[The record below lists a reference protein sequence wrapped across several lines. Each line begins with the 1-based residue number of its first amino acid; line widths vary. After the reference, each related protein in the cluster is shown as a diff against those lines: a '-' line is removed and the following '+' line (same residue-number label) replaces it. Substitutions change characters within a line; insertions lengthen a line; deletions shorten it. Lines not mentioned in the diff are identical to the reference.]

1 MNFVLEYLRL
11 EDKRPENIRLPY
23 ECEWCGDNYGGRK
36 RKYCSAKCRE
46 EEHIHLLRERSRQ
59 KAIKRQQ
66 KRLALEKE
74 KRDKRMAALEKEMER
89 LLANEFYCLQC
100 DKKLEGSKRKFCDSK
115 CDTLYR
121 NSLINKQVSKTDVS
135 KDEGSKQVYIDP
147 KEYGHCTLGVIEP
160 NNPFVVYDLNDGLPQ
175 EDIYALKTSMR
186 LGIADAKKIEAKRLR
201 KSLVKS

>member
-11 EDKRPENIRLPY
+11 EDKRPENIRFPH

-36 RKYCSAKCRE
+36 RKYCSPKCRE

-121 NSLINKQVSKTDVS
+121 NALIKNQTSKNDV
-135 KDEGSKQVYIDP
+135 KDEGSKLVYIDP
-147 KEYGHCTLGVIEP
+147 KEYGHCNLGVIEP
-160 NNPFVVYDLNDGLPQ
+160 SNPFDLYDLDEGMPQ
-175 EDIYALKTSMR
+175 EDWRAIKTAMAK
-186 LGIADAKKIEAKRLR
+186 GIEDRKRMEARRLR
-201 KSLVKS
+201 KSRVKS